1 MLKVKNMNSSETVRM
16 VVWIRRGI
24 DWFWTGRFLCRF
36 SSTMML
42 SLRVIVLWV
51 GSSLQSKLGHRMQ
64 VCVNFGT
71 SMTSSLW
78 PSFVPPTTPSI
89 HYGASL
95 YDAILLFRAYHFH
108 DQILCGVE
116 ASKGHHHHHVVVVL
130 VWWSHQGSSLSFS
143 LSPFWRL
150 LEVRKSNKRIIQYP
164 PYLFVIPCGFI
175 KIIPY
180 LLGKKWTLELNY
192 VWGREYFTMP

>member
-1 MLKVKNMNSSETVRM
+1 MNSSETVRM

-108 DQILCGVE
+108 DHILCGVE
-116 ASKGHHHHHVVVVL
+116 ASKGHHHHH
-130 VWWSHQGSSLSFS
+130 
-143 LSPFWRL
+143 
-150 LEVRKSNKRIIQYP
+150 P
-164 PYLFVIPCGFI
+164 PYLFVSPCGFI

-180 LLGKKWTLELNY
+180 LLCKKWTLELNY